1 MSKNATV
8 AVGVLVVAAA
18 AGFAGNWWG
27 AHHAASGSPTASAM
41 DAPPAAPAPK
51 ERKLRFYRNPMGL
64 ADTSPTPKKDPM
76 GMDYIAVYEGEEEE
90 TAANANQNPEVGR
103 AHRGCRTARA
113 RQNRARLR
121 PH

>member
-1 MSKNATV
+1 MSKNLVV
-8 AVGVLVVAAA
+8 AIGVLVVAGA

-27 AHHAASGSPTASAM
+27 THHATGNPAVGGMAATPAASA
-41 DAPPAAPAPK
+41 PAMPK

-90 TAANANQNPEVGR
+90 TPANANQLKFSAEKIQKMGVHTEEIGR
-103 AHRGCRTARA
+103 AHV
-113 RQNRARLR
+113 
-121 PH
+121 